1 MTLLVLIIA
10 IAAVVVVLGILFGVI
25 FGAFHFG
32 SRASRGGVEPPPGSR
47 RRGAPPFEG
56 IERESGT

>member
-10 IAAVVVVLGILFGVI
+10 IAAAIVVLGLLFGVI
-25 FGAFHFG
+25 FGVFHLT
-32 SRASRGGVEPPPGSR
+32 SRASRGGVQPPPGSR

-56 IERESGT
+56 FERESHG